1 MKGAPMTDLD
11 ILFTPTPIG
20 GRTAINRWVAQPMET
35 SEAEPGGS
43 PSETTCARYQRLAEG
58 QWGVVFMEAASVTA
72 TSIGRLRGLV
82 LTEAHAARYE
92 ALVRGFKERCPD
104 GLLLAQITHS
114 GPNTHPS
121 SDRVTACPQPQPG
134 CRYLSTD
141 EIERIRQQ
149 FVAAALLAEK
159 VGFDGIDYKLC
170 NGYLGAELIR
180 PSNTRPD
187 RWGGS
192 FENRTRFLVEG
203 CQEIMAR
210 RRSREFILGSGFN
223 FSERRAG
230 GFGKRGPDSREY
242 DPAEPFELIRLMDR
256 LGMDYANITGD
267 VADLSGYPDAS
278 DEERQIT
285 TLLAERLASDLV
297 RRERLRLAVMSGGYS
312 AFGRQA
318 APLAARRARAGYTD
332 FIGYGCQ
339 TFADPLT
346 PAKLRAGEPV
356 NYCVG
361 CRACMKLMLGQ
372 YSAGCAV
379 YDPHYRALFKEY
391 RRNHRSE
398 EL

>member
-1 MKGAPMTDLD
+1 MTDLD

-20 GRTAINRWVAQPMET
+20 ERTAINRFVAQPMET
-35 SEAEPGGS
+35 SEAEPDGA
-43 PSETTCARYQRLAEG
+43 PSETTLARYRRLAEG
-58 QWGVVFMEAASVTA
+58 QWGVVFLEAASVTT

-92 ALVRGFKERCPD
+92 ALARGFKQRCPN

-121 SDRVTACPQPQPG
+121 SDRVTVCPQPQPG
-134 CRYLSTD
+134 LRYLAAD

-159 VGFDGIDYKLC
+159 IGFDGIDYKLC

-192 FENRTRFLVEG
+192 FENRARFLVEG
-203 CQEIMAR
+203 CQEIIAR
-210 RRSREFILGSGFN
+210 RRSRAFLVGSRFN

-230 GFGKRGPDSREY
+230 GFGKRGPESREY
-242 DPAEPFELIRLMDR
+242 DPAEPFELLRLMDR
-256 LGMDYANITGD
+256 LGMDYVNITGD
-267 VADLSGYPDAS
+267 VADLSGYPDAT
-278 DEERQIT
+278 DEERLVT
-285 TLLAERLASDLV
+285 TLLAERLTSDLV
-297 RRERLRLAVMSGGYS
+297 KREGLRLAVMSGGYS

-318 APLAARRARAGYTD
+318 APLAARRLRAGYTD
-332 FIGYGCQ
+332 FIGYGRQ

-346 PAKLRAGEPV
+346 PAKLLAGEPV
-356 NYCVG
+356 NDCVG
-361 CRACMKLMLGQ
+361 CNACMKLMLGQ
-372 YSAGCAV
+372 YRAGCAA
-379 YDPHYRALFKEY
+379 YDPPYRALFKEY
-391 RRNHRSE
+391 RRNRQSKG
-398 EL
+398 L